1 MSLEYNQIK
10 TDLKKIK
17 FDETAGG
24 ISSTAKFK
32 KLATL
37 KFCNENGTNKVYHN
51 ELSNGLDETGFL

>member
-17 FDETAGG
+17 LDETAGG
-24 ISSTAKFK
+24 ISSIAKFK

-37 KFCNENGTNKVYHN
+37 KFCNENGTNKVYN
-51 ELSNGLDETGFL
+51 N